1 MKKEGSFYG
10 IDVNLFSSQ
19 ESYIYDVRK
28 KGCWVD
34 LKELLQI
41 ANVCRC
47 QKGEWGGSDHQHA
60 IIHNIFFL

>member
-10 IDVNLFSSQ
+10 IGVNLFRSQ

-41 ANVCRC
+41 ANV
-47 QKGEWGGSDHQHA
+47 
-60 IIHNIFFL
+60 